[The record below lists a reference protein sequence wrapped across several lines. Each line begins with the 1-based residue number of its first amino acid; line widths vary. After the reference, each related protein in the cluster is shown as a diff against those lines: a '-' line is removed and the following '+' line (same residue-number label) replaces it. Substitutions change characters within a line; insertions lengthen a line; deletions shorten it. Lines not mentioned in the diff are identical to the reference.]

1 MTVAAKPISVKLDI
15 SARARLD
22 DLAAARRRSV
32 HWLMREAVEQ
42 YIARE
47 EKREEIKRAAVRAWE
62 EYRAAGLRLSFEE
75 TDRWLAD
82 LEEGRDTEPP
92 ACRV

>member
-1 MTVAAKPISVKLDI
+1 MSVAAKPISVKLDV

-62 EYRAAGLRLSFEE
+62 EYRAAGLHLSFEE
-75 TDRWLAD
+75 ADRWLAD